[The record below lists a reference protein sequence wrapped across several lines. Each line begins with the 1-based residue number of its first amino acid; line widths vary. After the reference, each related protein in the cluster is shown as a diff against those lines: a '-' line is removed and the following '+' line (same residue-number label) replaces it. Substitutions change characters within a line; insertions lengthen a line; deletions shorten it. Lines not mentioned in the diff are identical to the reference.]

1 MNENRNGNEYHGN
14 GHSAGATLPEKL
26 PPQSLEAER
35 SVLGSIMSDNA
46 KLDEIET
53 ILRPEDFYREAHQS
67 LYYVILH
74 LANQGKGFDPVMVAD
89 ELIRRDMLEGLGGM
103 AFLREL
109 CDSAIVA
116 NCVYHARIVRQAS
129 LSRSTIQIAREVE
142 RDGYLR
148 ILTPQQNLERAIGH
162 FSALFEDVEGG
173 SDQDD
178 GIRDFPEQPGEAAFH
193 GILGEIVREI
203 DPQTEANLAAIL
215 IQLLVGFGS
224 MVGRGPHWVHES
236 DKHRL
241 NLYLC
246 LVGNTADGK
255 KGTSWGYP
263 RRILTSVDP
272 SWGNRIIPG
281 INSGPALIE
290 QVADDETT
298 RTGSFLRGMPDKRC
312 LMYESEFTRLLA
324 IFARDSETLGM
335 VLRQAWEDDNLA
347 ALSKKNPVRATG
359 AHVSV
364 VAHVTPEDLQANLS
378 LNDIANGLG
387 NRFLWV
393 CTKASKK
400 LEGEGR
406 LDWRRLDP
414 HIEQLKLALEFGQR
428 DIGLDNVPMG
438 RTPTAQAFWL
448 NQLGVLRKRRPGLLG
463 AILARGPAQVMRL
476 ASIYAVLDQ
485 QKHIDVDHLKAAL
498 ELWGYCVRS
507 IDFIFGDRL
516 GDKDADKLLAALE
529 EAGEDGLTQSVIQ
542 RKVFTNHKDA
552 SSLAVLLRRMVR
564 AGLIRREWKRTGAR
578 GPSACIWVID
588 TPPPPISANSLQSV
602 SDNEPTPF

>member
-1 MNENRNGNEYHGN
+1 MANGNGRSNGEYAA
-14 GHSAGATLPEKL
+14 AGLPDKL
-26 PPQSLEAER
+26 PPQCVELER
-35 SVLGSIMSDNA
+35 SVLGSILCDNT
-46 KLDEIET
+46 KLDEIIE
-53 ILRPEDFYREAHQS
+53 ILGPEDFWEDKHQS
-67 LYYVILH
+67 LYHVILRLH
-74 LANQGKGFDPVMVAD
+74 HERKSFDIVMVAD
-89 ELIRRDMLEGLGGM
+89 ELIRRDMLKRLGGIE
-103 AFLREL
+103 FLREL
-109 CDSAIVA
+109 CDTAILVHCVKHAHEVKTAATERSIIRIA
-116 NCVYHARIVRQAS
+116 NETV
-129 LSRSTIQIAREVE
+129 
-142 RDGYLR
+142 RDGYSRL
-148 ILTPQQNLERAIGH
+148 LTPEQTVERAVSH
-162 FSALFEDVEGG
+162 LSALFEDGE

-193 GILGEIVREI
+193 GIMGEIVREI
-203 DPQTEANLAAIL
+203 DPHTEANLAAIL
-215 IQLLVGFGS
+215 MQLLVGFGS
-224 MVGRGPHWVHES
+224 MCGRGPHWVHES

-263 RRILTSVDP
+263 RRILTAVDE
-272 SWGNRIIPG
+272 SWSNRIIPG

-290 QVADDETT
+290 QVADEETT
-298 RTGSFLRGMPDKRC
+298 RTGSFLRGVPDKRV

-335 VLRQAWEDDNLA
+335 VLRQAWEDDCLA

-400 LEGEGR
+400 LDDETR

-414 HIEQLKLALEFGQR
+414 HIEQLKIALEFGRR
-428 DIGLDNVPMG
+428 DIGLDSVPMG
-438 RTPTAQAFWL
+438 RTPTAQRYWME
-448 NQLGVLRKRRPGLLG
+448 QLEVLRKRRPGLLG

-476 ASIYAVLDQ
+476 AAIYAVLDQ
-485 QKHIDVDHLKAAL
+485 VKSIDVVHLKAAL

-516 GDKDADKLLAALE
+516 GDKDAEKLLAALE
-529 EAGEDGLTQSVIQ
+529 EAGDGGLSQRTIQ
-542 RKVFTNHKDA
+542 RKVFSNNKDA
-552 SSLAVLLRRMVR
+552 ESLNVLLRRMVR
-564 AGLIRREWKRTGAR
+564 SGLIRRDLKRAGTR
-578 GPSACIWVID
+578 GPRACIWVLD
-588 TPPPPISANSLQSV
+588 TPPPPISTNSLTGYSET
-602 SDNEPTPF
+602 DGTPF